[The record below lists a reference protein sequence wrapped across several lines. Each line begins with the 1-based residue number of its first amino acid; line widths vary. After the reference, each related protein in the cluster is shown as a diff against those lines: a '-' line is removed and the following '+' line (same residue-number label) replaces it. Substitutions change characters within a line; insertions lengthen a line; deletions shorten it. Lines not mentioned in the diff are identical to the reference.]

1 MASDSY
7 EAVLTSQLDAL
18 RSLLLQRHQAEIAKL
33 QGHNGS
39 PTKESKDDLAVGKS
53 KSNMST
59 SHEGGNPAGGGP
71 EWGAEYKWV
80 ELTAKLLEVSGN
92 EPIRTREIEPME
104 KLDLHMRPVW
114 TLSFQES
121 LKRRGL
127 RRVAAANSANQSTLK
142 MSDALHENSCL
153 QRFVVSPR
161 SKVQMLWSSMGAFLI
176 LWDLITI
183 PLGLFNLPDF
193 IEVMGVISNVS
204 LGFWLIDM
212 PLNLIFG
219 IETRGTL
226 EMRPSVLARRY
237 ARSWLAIDVALV
249 SLDITLVLIE
259 IMQQVEMRS
268 QAVWK
273 SARFLRSLRLLRLL
287 RLLRVAKLQQELM
300 IVANRLLSTH
310 AFMLSKVIVAVLVML
325 LVNHIIA
332 CLWYGIGA
340 MYLDG
345 RSWLLEVQI
354 HDAPFAQVYAASLHW
369 ALTQFTPATNNIA
382 PDNALERAFA
392 VVVILLAIGLF
403 SSCITAITSTMA
415 SLRTAR
421 SQKSAHQAKLFQF
434 FNDRK
439 LSVGLYG
446 KVQEVLDKDGHFE
459 VRVQERDVDLLQ
471 KIPQRLKIQLH
482 EEMFRPS
489 LHGLGIWPTV
499 DVPENHFFYS
509 HLCHSAMS
517 EHIATPTQ
525 DAYIPGTDCP
535 HVYIIDAGSM
545 SYFCRGG
552 NQQRANVAEG
562 EILCLPTLWADWHH
576 RGRLTANTTTCVYIT
591 LNSEQ
596 FGLLV
601 SKVGGAMWQHLQI
614 LGILLVSE
622 IENMDQNSCQR
633 NSVSDLSLGQTK
645 LDELVIRAERFA
657 SILKQNKD
665 PAGPPDRM
673 DSFRSRINVKGG
685 DRSYAISS
693 QLLAPIDEIFDPKS
707 MVTATI

>member
-1 MASDSY
+1 
-7 EAVLTSQLDAL
+7 
-18 RSLLLQRHQAEIAKL
+18 
-33 QGHNGS
+33 
-39 PTKESKDDLAVGKS
+39 
-53 KSNMST
+53 
-59 SHEGGNPAGGGP
+59 
-71 EWGAEYKWV
+71 
-80 ELTAKLLEVSGN
+80 
-92 EPIRTREIEPME
+92 
-104 KLDLHMRPVW
+104 
-114 TLSFQES
+114 
-121 LKRRGL
+121 
-127 RRVAAANSANQSTLK
+127 
-142 MSDALHENSCL
+142 
-153 QRFVVSPR
+153 
-161 SKVQMLWSSMGAFLI
+161 
-176 LWDLITI
+176 
-183 PLGLFNLPDF
+183 
-193 IEVMGVISNVS
+193 
-204 LGFWLIDM
+204 
-212 PLNLIFG
+212 
-219 IETRGTL
+219 
-226 EMRPSVLARRY
+226 
-237 ARSWLAIDVALV
+237 
-249 SLDITLVLIE
+249 
-259 IMQQVEMRS
+259 
-268 QAVWK
+268 
-273 SARFLRSLRLLRLL
+273 
-287 RLLRVAKLQQELM
+287 
-300 IVANRLLSTH
+300 
-310 AFMLSKVIVAVLVML
+310 ML

-345 RSWLLEVQI
+345 RSWLIEGQI
-354 HDAPFAQVYAASLHW
+354 QDAPFAQVYAASLHW

-446 KVQEVLDKDGHFE
+446 KVQEVLEKDGHFE

-482 EEMFRPS
+482 EEMFRTPLYS
-489 LHGLGIWPTV
+489 LGIWPTV

-552 NQQRANVAEG
+552 SQQRASVAEG

-601 SKVGGAMWQHLQI
+601 SKVGGSMWQHLQI
-614 LGILLVSE
+614 FGILLVSE

-633 NSVSDLSLGQTK
+633 NSVSDLSLGQKK
-645 LDELVIRAERFA
+645 LDELVVRAERFA

-693 QLLAPIDEIFDPKS
+693 QLLTPSDEIFDPKS